1 MTREEWRQ
9 LAPVLTQAVVLPE
22 ADRNALLETAGVNEA
37 LRREIQHILNRCV
50 APQTK
55 GSISDT
61 LVRASSSPHSALATP
76 ALGPGDTLDGRR
88 YVIVRQIGRGGMGSV
103 YLANDTQLGT
113 LVALKVVASDERL
126 LTEARRAAVCSSH
139 PNVVT
144 IHNVLRTEFN
154 GQPLSVLVMEYVPGT
169 PAKLLLLE
177 GPVDPVR
184 ALRWARDVADAIA
197 FAHEQQVLHCDLKPG
212 NIIIT
217 HDERAKVLD
226 FGISR
231 PTFEADSGPLIGT
244 LPYMAPEQLDAG
256 QFTEAGDIYS
266 LGVTLFELVAGR
278 RPFEGDH
285 TALRVQIA
293 MTPPPRLSE
302 LVPGV
307 PSALDAAVERAL
319 AKKPADRFR
328 SARSFQRALEE
339 VRTAEVQ
346 RQAAPIVISAVPLE
360 PRRSIVRSLIV
371 GVGLVAAAVLGVG
384 ALGAL
389 TSAGYNTTLERSDFV
404 EETIG
409 DWLTWGRRTSVP
421 PFIILMMILAGL
433 ALANVVR
440 WVATSASGSLR
451 RLDRRT
457 RESLVLLRRRFGFE
471 DVTDL
476 ASCALLVS
484 GTALAAAIWYFAPL
498 ILAAQDFISQASVE
512 RLALLAASN
521 VTEHNVYRVTF
532 TFVTLLMVA
541 VWYPVL
547 QQVRRGARAPWALM
561 TGGAA
566 LLLTALVLL
575 HHPYRLM
582 NFRTT
587 YEVVGWNSTECYL
600 IGRRPLDLL
609 LFCPDLPARRNQVN
623 MSDPTLVR
631 TGRTETNL
639 FNWAVK
645 RANAP
650 SSAGG

>member
-1 MTREEWRQ
+1 MTRDEWRQ
-9 LAPVLTQAVVLPE
+9 LEPVLTQAVVLPE
-22 ADRNALLETAGVNEA
+22 ADRNALLETAGVNDA
-37 LRREIQHILNRCV
+37 LRREIQYILNRCV
-50 APQTK
+50 APPTT
-55 GSISDT
+55 GGVSDT
-61 LVRASSSPHSALATP
+61 LVRATSTPHSAATTP
-76 ALGPGDTLDGRR
+76 VLGPGDTLDGRR
-88 YVIVRQIGRGGMGSV
+88 YVVVRQIGRGGMGSV
-103 YLANDTQLGT
+103 YLANDTELGT
-113 LVALKVVASDERL
+113 LVALKVVASNERL

-169 PAKLLLLE
+169 PAKQLLLE

-212 NIIIT
+212 NVIIT

-231 PTFEADSGPLIGT
+231 PTFDAGSGPLIGT

-256 QFTEAGDIYS
+256 EFTEAGDIYS
-266 LGVTLFELVAGR
+266 LGVMLFELVAGR

-285 TALRVQIA
+285 AALRVQIA

-307 PSALDAAVERAL
+307 PPALDAAIERAL
-319 AKKPADRFR
+319 AKKPAERFR

-339 VRTAEVQ
+339 VRTAEMH

-360 PRRSIVRSLIV
+360 PRRSSVRNLV
-371 GVGLVAAAVLGVG
+371 VTVGLAAAAVLGVV

-389 TSAGYNTTLERSDFV
+389 TSAGYNTTLERSGFV
-404 EETIG
+404 EESVW

-421 PFIILMMILAGL
+421 PFIILVMMLAGL

-440 WVATSASGSLR
+440 WVATSASASLR
-451 RLDRRT
+451 RVDGRMW
-457 RESLVLLRRRFGFE
+457 ESLALLQRRLGLE
-471 DVTDL
+471 EVTEL
-476 ASCALLVS
+476 ASGALLVS
-484 GTALAAAIWYFAPL
+484 GIALAAALWHFAPL
-498 ILAAQDFISQASVE
+498 ILAAQGFISQAPVE
-512 RLALLAASN
+512 RLALLAADN
-521 VTEHNVYRVTF
+521 VAEHSSYRVTF
-532 TFVTLLMVA
+532 TFLTLLSAA
-541 VWYPVL
+541 VWYPVV

-566 LLLTALVLL
+566 ILLTALILL

-587 YEVVGWNSTECYL
+587 YEVVGWNGTDCYL

-609 LFCPDLPARRNQVN
+609 LFCPDLPSRRNQIKV
-623 MSDPTLVR
+623 SDPTLVR

-645 RANAP
+645 KANAP
-650 SSAGG
+650 SSTGG